1 MQKTFLFTYLVRSQR
16 LNVHLLGL
24 SLERFF
30 VGPHRLHDGAV
41 VEEDQD
47 HWQEVVKE
55 DNKEKEEKDKKDN
68 DNKEKEEKDM
78 GTKEK
83 GEKVKGKEHE
93 DGKDKSDKGE
103 KDKETESKGTQL
115 K

>member
-24 SLERFF
+24 SLQRFF

-55 DNKEKEEKDKKDN
+55 DNKEN
-68 DNKEKEEKDM
+68 VAPVVQILAHVVVAA
-78 GTKEK
+78 GQ
-83 GEKVKGKEHE
+83 EHTLR
-93 DGKDKSDKGE
+93 GVPSPN
-103 KDKETESKGTQL
+103 TC
-115 K
+115 